1 MFPLLN
7 LLLSIY
13 ITATRITRLCQA
25 RQEPA
30 VTFSSQEFHIRLQA
44 AISPFPLDYIHFPL
58 SYPLLQIFTI
68 MVAKNVAVTGASGL
82 LGRAV
87 AAYFISQG
95 DQVISLANS
104 RADRDPHY
112 TKLDLMDQEAV
123 KNFFASNDI
132 DCE

>member
-1 MFPLLN
+1 M
-7 LLLSIY
+7 
-13 ITATRITRLCQA
+13 ITWAKQQSHL
-25 RQEPA
+25 
-30 VTFSSQEFHIRLQA
+30 FSA
-44 AISPFPLDYIHFPL
+44 YIHFP
-58 SYPLLQIFTI
+58 IFYIPFPSLYTV
-68 MVAKNVAVTGASGL
+68 MVAKSVAVTGASGL

-87 AAYFISQG
+87 AAHFISQG

-123 KNFFASNDI
+123 KNFFKTNNI

>member
-1 MFPLLN
+1 
-7 LLLSIY
+7 
-13 ITATRITRLCQA
+13 
-25 RQEPA
+25 
-30 VTFSSQEFHIRLQA
+30 
-44 AISPFPLDYIHFPL
+44 
-58 SYPLLQIFTI
+58 

-95 DQVISLANS
+95 DKVISLANS
-104 RADRDPHY
+104 RADRDPDY

-123 KNFFASNDI
+123 KNFFGSNNI